1 VDKTTTELRIAQI
14 IESLSVDDATT
25 SRIKREVLVV
35 SAPGRVNLIGE
46 HVDYNDGIVLP
57 MAIDREV
64 LVGCVRRDDDRVN
77 AVSLDLEN
85 ASQRVTTD
93 RDGAENEGA
102 AWGSFLSASVRA
114 AIRLGADVPGLDLAL
129 TSTLPIGAGLSSS
142 AAVTVALILSLCNA
156 SGIEPDPRELAL
168 AAQAAEIEA
177 VGVPVGNMDQLAS
190 TLGVEGHALRI
201 DCRDLSVTPIVIPDS
216 LAVMV
221 VHSGISRTL
230 ESSAYA
236 ERRAACE
243 EVSARLGYKSLRDA
257 RADEVEDNPYARHV
271 VSEIA
276 RVDAFIDALQRD
288 HQERLGAILS
298 DGHASLRDD
307 FDVSLP
313 DIDTLVKLLV
323 KHGAI
328 GARLT
333 GAGFGGCVVALARA
347 DEMNAIA
354 DAATKEYA
362 QVTTR
367 TPQSFIVHASR
378 GAHQVQL

>member
-1 VDKTTTELRIAQI
+1 MEMRRTDLRIAEI
-14 IESLSVDDATT
+14 IKSLSVANQVE
-25 SRIKREVLVV
+25 SRIQREVQVV

-57 MAIDREV
+57 MAIDRGV
-64 LVGCVRRDDDRVN
+64 LVGSARREDDQIT
-77 AVSLDLEN
+77 AVSLDLNTE
-85 ASQRVTTD
+85 SQFVTTN
-93 RDGAENEGA
+93 RYGAESGGPSWGA
-102 AWGSFLSASVRA
+102 FLSASVRA

-129 TSTLPIGAGLSSS
+129 TSTLPMGAGLSSS
-142 AAVTVALILSLCNA
+142 AALTVALILSLCSA

-168 AAQAAEIEA
+168 AAQTAEIEA

-201 DCRDLSVTPIVIPDS
+201 DCRDLSVTPIAIPDS
-216 LAVMV
+216 LAVLV
-221 VHSGISRTL
+221 VHSGISRVL

-236 ERRAACE
+236 ERRASCE

-257 RADEVEDNPYARHV
+257 SADEVADNPYARHV

-276 RVDAFIDALQRD
+276 RVDSFITALINND
-288 HQERLGAILS
+288 LAGVGSILS
-298 DGHASLRDD
+298 AGHASLRDD

-313 DIDTLVKLLV
+313 AIDTLVELLV

-333 GAGFGGCVVALARA
+333 GAGFGGCVVALAP
-347 DEMNAIA
+347 IA
-354 DAATKEYA
+354 EVREIAKAATDEYEHLTENKA
-362 QVTTR
+362 QAFAVT
-367 TPQSFIVHASR
+367 ASA
-378 GAHQVQL
+378 GAHRVQ

>member
-1 VDKTTTELRIAQI
+1 M
-14 IESLSVDDATT
+14 
-25 SRIKREVLVV
+25 
-35 SAPGRVNLIGE
+35 G
-46 HVDYNDGIVLP
+46 
-57 MAIDREV
+57 
-64 LVGCVRRDDDRVN
+64 VR
-77 AVSLDLEN
+77 
-85 ASQRVTTD
+85 
-93 RDGAENEGA
+93 
-102 AWGSFLSASVRA
+102 
-114 AIRLGADVPGLDLAL
+114 
-129 TSTLPIGAGLSSS
+129 
-142 AAVTVALILSLCNA
+142 
-156 SGIEPDPRELAL
+156 
-168 AAQAAEIEA
+168 
-177 VGVPVGNMDQLAS
+177 VGNMDQLAS

-201 DCRDLSVTPIVIPDS
+201 DCRDLSVTPIAIPDS

-243 EVSARLGYKSLRDA
+243 AVATRLGYESLRDA
-257 RADEVEDNPYARHV
+257 KPDEVADNRYAKHV
-271 VSEIA
+271 VAEIA
-276 RVDAFIDALQRD
+276 RVDAFIDALRRD
-288 HQERLGAILS
+288 DLTRLGAILS

-313 DIDTLVKLLV
+313 DIDTLVELLV